1 MLNQLSDKHGY
12 DLNEKS
18 LTICSGLDMVNINYL
33 HVVCPSA
40 EVAKVSTASSSL
52 DSEAWGFFAIPKLNN
67 DALAVP
73 GRCGTL
79 SISDEDVDDK
89 Y

>member
-1 MLNQLSDKHGY
+1 
-12 DLNEKS
+12 
-18 LTICSGLDMVNINYL
+18 MVNINYL